1 VWVRGAAIRP
11 VPSYAVI
18 DRGVLERVERE
29 LADDGLEA
37 RAELDEAFARFEQTQ
52 PYLADRITAVL
63 GRDLDETALALGY
76 FLAISIWLAF
86 ERRFDMRL
94 GEVTADALQATEDA
108 VALEEEL
115 RTGHAE
121 EPFDLDDVI
130 TLEQPGV
137 LTFVHEHVE
146 AALDT
151 TARLERGDDETEVDV
166 DDVDL
171 IYRTI
176 LVLVLALSHAVVPE
190 AGAPAA
196 SGEMLA

>member
-1 VWVRGAAIRP
+1 M
-11 VPSYAVI
+11 
-18 DRGVLERVERE
+18 ERK
-29 LADDGLEA
+29 LADDGAEA

-52 PYLADRITAVL
+52 PQLADRITAVL

-86 ERRFDMRL
+86 ERRFDRRL
-94 GEVTADALQATEDA
+94 GEVTADALQATDDA
-108 VALEEEL
+108 VTLEEEL
-115 RTGHAE
+115 RASHAE
-121 EPFDLDDVI
+121 EPFDLDDVVA
-130 TLEQPGV
+130 LEQPGV

-151 TARLERGDDETEVDV
+151 TARFERGDGDEDVDE

-176 LVLVLALSHAVVPE
+176 LVLVLALSHAVIPE
-190 AGAPAA
+190 AGAAA
-196 SGEMLA
+196 PSSEMMA

>member
-1 VWVRGAAIRP
+1 MWVRGVAIRP

-29 LADDGLEA
+29 LADDCDEA
-37 RAELDEAFARFEQTQ
+37 RAELDEAFARFEHTQ
-52 PYLADRITAVL
+52 PHLADRVTSVL
-63 GRDLDETALALGY
+63 ARPLDETALALGY
-76 FLAISIWLAF
+76 FLVIAIWLAF
-86 ERRFDMRL
+86 ERRFEVRL
-94 GEVTADALQATEDA
+94 GEVTRDALEATDAA

-115 RTGHAE
+115 RANHVE
-121 EPFDLDDVI
+121 EPLDLDDVI
-130 TLEQPGV
+130 ALEQPGV

-151 TARLERGDDETEVDV
+151 TSVRDEADVDV
-166 DDVDL
+166 DDVDQ

-176 LVLVLALSHAVVPE
+176 LVLILALSHAVVPE
-190 AGAPAA
+190 SGASAP